1 VGKLL
6 STVSLSATP
15 STATF
20 GQAITLTAQVGPAP
34 PAGFAAPSGHVEF
47 RDAGFAVGTATISS
61 GAATLT
67 LSNLPVGMHQIT
79 ALYSEDATWA
89 AGHSTAVTVTV
100 SQGGTSTS
108 LAPSIGAGGQVVL
121 TATVTGAPATL
132 GTPTG
137 GVQFVDT
144 TSHTTVATATL
155 TGGTASA
162 SVSIDRVI
170 TSSGTQPIAAVYS
183 GDSNFSASTSATLLR
198 VANDAGYTW
207 AAIAPDEIVNA
218 FLTGIVNADS
228 TASSLSL
235 PTALGG
241 ISVKVKD
248 SSAVGRLAPLYGVF
262 AATGQI
268 NFVIPADTQPGPAIV
283 TVTSSTAATFSTIVN
298 ITRTAAGIFSANASG
313 QGVAAAQVVRVNGDG
328 TQSLEQTAI
337 WDPVAN
343 AWIPASISMGPSTDR
358 LFLTLYGTGIRH
370 RAADTSVT
378 ATVNGISVPVNYSG
392 AQPAYP
398 GVDQVNLELPRSLA
412 GSGSVSVVVMVE
424 DRAANAVSLTFQ

>member
-1 VGKLL
+1 
-6 STVSLSATP
+6 
-15 STATF
+15 
-20 GQAITLTAQVGPAP
+20 
-34 PAGFAAPSGHVEF
+34 
-47 RDAGFAVGTATISS
+47 
-61 GAATLT
+61 
-67 LSNLPVGMHQIT
+67 
-79 ALYSEDATWA
+79 
-89 AGHSTAVTVTV
+89 
-100 SQGGTSTS
+100 
-108 LAPSIGAGGQVVL
+108 
-121 TATVTGAPATL
+121 L

-144 TSHTTVATATL
+144 ASHTTVATATL
-155 TGGTASA
+155 AGGTASA
-162 SVSIDRVI
+162 GVSVDRVI
-170 TSSGTQPIAAVYS
+170 TGSGTQPIAAVYS
-183 GDSNFSASTSATLLR
+183 GDSNFTANTSATLLR
-198 VANDAGYTW
+198 VANGYTW

-241 ISVKVKD
+241 ISVKVTD

-283 TVTSSTAATFSTIVN
+283 TVTNSTAAAFSTIVN

-313 QGVAAAQVVRVNGDG
+313 QGVAAAQIVRVNGDG
-328 TQSLEQTAI
+328 SQRLEQTAI

-343 AWIPASISMGPSTDR
+343 AWIPAPISMGPSTDR

-378 ATVNGISVPVNYSG
+378 ATVNGVSVPVKYLG

-412 GSGSVSVVVMVE
+412 GSGSVSVVVVVE
-424 DRAANAVSLTFQ
+424 DRAANAVSVTFQ